1 LWQVIHATPD
11 LNETLINVR
20 NLLAPGG
27 KLWLQELS
35 PPTNWLNFIFGSLP
49 GWWLG
54 EEDGR
59 ILEPYIKPEQWQT
72 RLCQAGFDG
81 IQAQHHDGQ
90 VNATMIAGLKQLV
103 DKLKVTLLIRN
114 EDSDAVRD
122 ILSELVSRGYNVDIR
137 HFGQPT
143 PPGQYVV
150 ALLDIPGPF
159 VYGMTEQEYTKLKA
173 FIIGASGAG
182 ILWVTGLAQLQ
193 CTDPNQGMILGL
205 CRTFRKEL
213 SVNIATLEVEN
224 YNQAGCKAIADM
236 LSMLARRGA
245 DDATNQDMEWV
256 FVDGNIQ
263 VGRYRW
269 TSVNDKLI
277 TQPSQT
283 GDRRLYIQQR
293 GSLKTLQWQQCQSH
307 DPQDDEVQIT
317 VAAVGLNFKDVLIA
331 MGILGGAEIEHAGL
345 GVEAAGTVS
354 NVGRAVKDI
363 IPGDRC
369 FVFCGGA
376 FTTTLTTKRMHC
388 VKIPG
393 HLSFEEAAS
402 MPAVYSTVL
411 YCLMDQAR
419 LERDQVRITGHT
431 SHCTFTNESQSVL
444 IHSACGGVGIAAIQ
458 IW

>member
-1 LWQVIHATPD
+1 VLHATPD

-27 KLWLQELS
+27 KLWLQEIA
-35 PPTNWLNFIFGSLP
+35 PPTKWLNFIFGSLP

-59 ILEPYIKPEQWQT
+59 ILEPYIEPKQWET
-72 RLCQAGFDG
+72 RLYQAGFDG
-81 IQAQHHDGQ
+81 IQAQYHDGQ

-103 DKLKVTLLIRN
+103 DKLKVTLLIRD

-122 ILSELVSRGYNVDIR
+122 MLSELESRGYNVDVR
-137 HFGQPT
+137 RFGQPT

-150 ALLDIPGPF
+150 ALLDVPGPF
-159 VYGMTEQEYTKLKA
+159 VYGMTEQEYTQLKA
-173 FIIGASGAG
+173 LIIGASGAG
-182 ILWVTGLAQLQ
+182 ILWVTGLTQLQ

-205 CRTFRKEL
+205 CRTFRREL

-224 YNQAGCKAIADM
+224 YHQAGCEAIAHV
-236 LSMLARRGA
+236 LSMLAHRA
-245 DDATNQDMEWV
+245 PDDATNQDMEWI
-256 FVDGNIQ
+256 FVNGKIQ

-269 TSVNDKLI
+269 ISVNDGLI

-283 GDRRLYIQQR
+283 GDRRLDIQQP
-293 GSLKTLQWQQCQSH
+293 GLLKTLQWQQYQPH
-307 DPQDDEVQIT
+307 DPQDDEVQVTI
-317 VAAVGLNFKDVLIA
+317 AAVGLNFKDVLIA
-331 MGILGGAEIEHAGL
+331 MGVLGGAETGL
-345 GVEAAGTVS
+345 GLEAAGTVS

-369 FVFCGGA
+369 FVSCRGA
-376 FTTTLTTKRMHC
+376 FTTTVTTIAMHC
-388 VKIPG
+388 VKIPDN
-393 HLSFEEAAS
+393 LSFEEAAS

-419 LERDQVRITGHT
+419 LERDQVRMM
-431 SHCTFTNESQSVL
+431 SQPSRCASANDPQSVL

-458 IW
+458 VW